1 MRSLTWKGV
10 VFMSLNL
17 HFWFLSGWQPT
28 KGVPV
33 PHGVMASMLLAR
45 RLACSFQHSFRLLV
59 PGSRHISQ
67 AAAKVD
73 VEFDYDGPLMKTEVP
88 GPRSR
93 ELMKQLN
100 IIQNAEAVHFF
111 CNYEESRGNYLVDVD
126 GNRML
131 DLYSQISSVPI
142 GYSHPALL
150 KLIQQP
156 QNAVAP
162 KGMSQL
168 ITMACGSC
176 SNENAFKTIFMW
188 YRSKER
194 GQTGFSQEE
203 LETCMINQAPGCPDY
218 SILSFMGA
226 FHGRTMG
233 CLATTHSKAIHKIDI
248 PSFDWPIAPFPRLSY
263 PLEEFEKENQQEEAR
278 CLEEVEDL
286 IVKYRKKKKTVAG
299 IIVEPI
305 QSEGGDNHASDDFFR
320 KLRDIARKHGCAF
333 LVDEV
338 QTGGGCTGKFWA
350 HEHWGLDDPADVMT
364 FSKKMMTGGFFHK
377 EEFRPN
383 APYRIFNTWLGDP
396 SKNLLLAEVINV
408 IKREDLLNNA
418 AHAGKALLT
427 GLLDLQVLLPCPALP
442 QPHPPWLPRAC
453 RTTLELFSMV
463 LLVQQFGTG
472 YAVSSLRGF
481 AHAVSSAGNA
491 SPSLHPIP
499 TPVPELLV
507 LIFLILRH
515 GLAMLAKLVLNSW
528 PQAILPPQP
537 PKVLGSTCWPWLSY
551 LSIYLSIYLSF

>member
-1 MRSLTWKGV
+1 
-10 VFMSLNL
+10 
-17 HFWFLSGWQPT
+17 
-28 KGVPV
+28 
-33 PHGVMASMLLAR
+33 MAFMLLSR
-45 RLACSFQHSFRLLV
+45 RLACTFQNNYRLLA
-59 PGSRHISQ
+59 PSSRHISQ

-156 QNAVAP
+156 QNASTFINRPALGILP
-162 KGMSQL
+162 P
-168 ITMACGSC
+168 
-176 SNENAFKTIFMW
+176 ENFVEKL
-188 YRSKER
+188 RESLLSSKER
-194 GQTGFSQEE
+194 GQTGFSKEE
-203 LETCMINQAPGCPDY
+203 LETCMINQAPGCPEY

-248 PSFDWPIAPFPRLSY
+248 PSFDWPIAPFPRLKY
-263 PLEEFEKENQQEEAR
+263 PLEEFVKENQQEEAR

-320 KLRDIARKHGCAF
+320 KLRDISRKHGCAF

-350 HEHWGLDDPADVMT
+350 HEHWGLADPVDVMT

-396 SKNLLLAEVINV
+396 SKNLLLAEVINI
-408 IKREDLLNNA
+408 IKREDLLSNA

-427 GLLDLQVLLPCPALP
+427 GLLDLQARYP
-442 QPHPPWLPRAC
+442 QFISRV
-453 RTTLELFSMV
+453 RGR
-463 LLVQQFGTG
+463 GTFC
-472 YAVSSLRGF
+472 SF
-481 AHAVSSAGNA
+481 D
-491 SPSLHPIP
+491 
-499 TPVPELLV
+499 TPDET
-507 LIFLILRH
+507 IRNKLILMARNK
-515 GLAMLAKLVLNSW
+515 GV
-528 PQAILPPQP
+528 
-537 PKVLGSTCWPWLSY
+537 VLGGCGDK
-551 LSIYLSIYLSF
+551 SIRFRPTLVFRDHHAHLFLNIFSDILADFK

>member
-1 MRSLTWKGV
+1 
-10 VFMSLNL
+10 
-17 HFWFLSGWQPT
+17 
-28 KGVPV
+28 
-33 PHGVMASMLLAR
+33 MASMLLTR
-45 RLACSFQHSFRLLV
+45 RLACSFQHSHHLLMPGCRL
-59 PGSRHISQ
+59 ISQ

-73 VEFDYDGPLMKTEVP
+73 IEFDYDGPLMKTEVP
-88 GPRSR
+88 GPRSL

-100 IIQNAEAVHFF
+100 IVQNAEAVHFF

-142 GYSHPALL
+142 GYSHPALV
-150 KLIQQP
+150 KVVQQP
-156 QNAVAP
+156 QNVSTFINRPALGILPPENFVDKLRESLLSVAP

-176 SNENAFKTIFMW
+176 SNENAFKTVFMW
-188 YRSKER
+188 YRNKER
-194 GQTGFSQEE
+194 GQRGFSKEE
-203 LETCMINQAPGCPDY
+203 LETCMVNQAPGCPDY

-248 PSFDWPIAPFPRLSY
+248 PSFDWPIAPFPRLKY
-263 PLEEFEKENQQEEAR
+263 PLEEFVKENQQEEAR

-396 SKNLLLAEVINV
+396 CKNLLLAEVINV
-408 IKREDLLNNA
+408 IKREDLLSNVT
-418 AHAGKALLT
+418 HAGKALLT
-427 GLLDLQVLLPCPALP
+427 GLLDLQVWCWGAAVTNPSVSV
-442 QPHPPWLPRAC
+442 PHWSSGI
-453 RTTLELFSMV
+453 TTL
-463 LLVQQFGTG
+463 TC
-472 YAVSSLRGF
+472 SSTY
-481 AHAVSSAGNA
+481 SAT
-491 SPSLHPIP
+491 S
-499 TPVPELLV
+499 
-507 LIFLILRH
+507 
-515 GLAMLAKLVLNSW
+515 
-528 PQAILPPQP
+528 
-537 PKVLGSTCWPWLSY
+537 
-551 LSIYLSIYLSF
+551 

>member
-1 MRSLTWKGV
+1 
-10 VFMSLNL
+10 
-17 HFWFLSGWQPT
+17 
-28 KGVPV
+28 
-33 PHGVMASMLLAR
+33 MASLLLAR
-45 RLACSFQHSFRLLV
+45 RVACSSQKSFCLFT
-59 PGSRHISQ
+59 PGSRYISQ

-73 VEFDYDGPLMKTEVP
+73 IEFDYDGPLMKTEVP
-88 GPRSR
+88 GPRSQ

-100 IIQNAEAVHFF
+100 TIQNAEAVHFF

-142 GYSHPALL
+142 GYNHPALA

-156 QNAVAP
+156 QNASTFINRPALGILPPENFVDKLRESLMSVSLRDNPSQVAP

-188 YRSKER
+188 YRS
-194 GQTGFSQEE
+194 
-203 LETCMINQAPGCPDY
+203 PGCPDY

-248 PSFDWPIAPFPRLSY
+248 PSFDWPIAPFPRLKY
-263 PLEEFEKENQQEEAR
+263 PLEEFVKDNQQEEAR

-286 IVKYRKKKKTVAG
+286 IVKYRKKKRTVAG

-350 HEHWGLDDPADVMT
+350 HEHWGLDDPADVMS

-377 EEFRPN
+377 EEFRPS

-396 SKNLLLAEVINV
+396 SKNLLLAEVINI
-408 IKREDLLNNA
+408 IKREDLLNNV
-418 AHAGKALLT
+418 AHAGKTLLT
-427 GLLDLQVLLPCPALP
+427 GLLDLQARYP
-442 QPHPPWLPRAC
+442 QFIGRV
-453 RTTLELFSMV
+453 RGR
-463 LLVQQFGTG
+463 GTFC
-472 YAVSSLRGF
+472 SF
-481 AHAVSSAGNA
+481 D
-491 SPSLHPIP
+491 
-499 TPVPELLV
+499 TPDESVRNK
-507 LIFLILRH
+507 LILTARNK
-515 GLAMLAKLVLNSW
+515 GV
-528 PQAILPPQP
+528 
-537 PKVLGSTCWPWLSY
+537 VLGGCGDK
-551 LSIYLSIYLSF
+551 SIRFRPTLVFRDHHAHLFLNIFSDILADFK